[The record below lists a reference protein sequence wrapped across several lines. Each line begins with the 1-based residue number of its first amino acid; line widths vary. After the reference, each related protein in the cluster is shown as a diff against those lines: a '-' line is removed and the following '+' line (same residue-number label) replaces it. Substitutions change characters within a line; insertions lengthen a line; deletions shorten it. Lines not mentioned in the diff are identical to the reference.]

1 MANSTHEVVI
11 SGTLHGQFVQ
21 TVQHVRATIAT
32 PTNPFS
38 ESLLIAQDIAGGSIM
53 SEFMNC
59 LPEDYVGTSLRVKQV
74 LPAGGPTAIIL
85 ASEWGQN
92 SGQRTGEISSAQVN
106 PLMIW
111 IPTTEPA
118 KTGRLFFP
126 GVSEADIDGMV
137 LDGTL
142 IAAYNLFATEWIA
155 GGTLGGVDSYHGA
168 VLRKSAPPPPI
179 VPVSDDLI
187 AFGQISPL
195 IGTQRRRL
203 RPV

>member
-1 MANSTHEVVI
+1 MPTATHEVVI

-32 PTNPFS
+32 LTNPFS
-38 ESLLIAQDIAGGSIM
+38 ESLKIAQSLEADGVM
-53 SEFMNC
+53 TKFMEC
-59 LPEDYVGTSLRVKQV
+59 LPSDYILTSARVKQV
-74 LPAGGPTAIIL
+74 LPTGGPTAIML
-85 ASEWGQN
+85 ATEFTTAV
-92 SGQRTGEISSAQVN
+92 GQRSGEISSAQVN

-111 IPTTEPA
+111 IPTTAPA
-118 KTGRLFFP
+118 ETGRLFFP
-126 GVSEADIDGMV
+126 GVSESDIDGMV
-137 LDGTL
+137 LGVTL
-142 IAAYNLFATEWIA
+142 IAAYNDFSDAWIA
-155 GGTLGGVDSYHGA
+155 GGTLGGVDEWHGS
-168 VLRKSAPPPPI
+168 VLRKSSPPPPI